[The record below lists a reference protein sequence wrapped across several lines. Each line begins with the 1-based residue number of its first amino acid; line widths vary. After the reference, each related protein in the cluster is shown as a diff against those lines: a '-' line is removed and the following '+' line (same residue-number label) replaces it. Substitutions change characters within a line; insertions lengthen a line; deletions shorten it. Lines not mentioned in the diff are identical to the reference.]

1 VWSMAITIIT
11 EGISDQQKAA
21 AKFQFTYQGMMA
33 QLSSPGFIPVLCAHE
48 AAHLVYFGFAG
59 VTNYKAFPARITYD
73 PKADDFFGSLASVQI
88 LDIPKFEGGKFW
100 DQMFKVAC
108 AHAAGG
114 VIARKLMPSSD
125 GGDEH
130 DKERFES
137 LCAELKSR
145 HPNFSID
152 VPDFWKKAQDYV
164 AKGLENAEWLSKI
177 QEFAETLQPEL
188 GL

>member
-1 VWSMAITIIT
+1 MAITIIT
-11 EGISDQQKAA
+11 EGISDQQKAT
-21 AKFQFTYQGMMA
+21 AKFQFTYAGMMA

-59 VTNYKAFPARITYD
+59 ATNYKAFPARITYD
-73 PKADDFFGSLASVQI
+73 PKADDFFGSLASVQM
-88 LDIPKFEGGKFW
+88 LDIPKFEEGKFW

-125 GGDEH
+125 GGDED
-130 DKERFES
+130 DKERFENF
-137 LCAELKSR
+137 CAELKSR
-145 HPNFSID
+145 APNFSID
-152 VPDFWKKAQDYV
+152 VPDFWKKAQDCV

-177 QEFAETLQPEL
+177 QEFAETLRPEL

>member
-1 VWSMAITIIT
+1 MEHGDHDHYRGHLGPAESHSQISIHVSRHDGTTIVFGIHT
-11 EGISDQQKAA
+11 SSLRHEG
-21 AKFQFTYQGMMA
+21 
-33 QLSSPGFIPVLCAHE
+33 
-48 AAHLVYFGFAG
+48 AHLVYFGFAG

-73 PKADDFFGSLASVQI
+73 PKVDDFVGSLASVQI
-88 LDIPKFEGGKFW
+88 LDIPKIKGRKFW

-108 AHAAGG
+108 AYAAGG

-137 LCAELKSR
+137 LCAELKSK
-145 HPNFSID
+145 HTNFSID
-152 VPDFWKKAQDYV
+152 VLDFWKKAQDCV